1 MQGKTKFVLSM
12 SAMAT
17 LMVGILAT
25 TSVAWFT
32 TQQGLSSII
41 SVTTGEIE
49 ATLLSTRAYR
59 YTYETYE
66 GSDIFD
72 YDSEATIKKLEAS
85 VENDRKLMN
94 LNALDPTLIWL
105 TLTGEDKA
113 ITTQNIAPEIIEQK
127 TAIVYDIY
135 FSLRSSV
142 DAKLNFS
149 VTRPNATV
157 FNYAEEH
164 THVAEGET
172 LDESCFVSFASFLFD
187 QSGESNPVLAP
198 DFTESTTLTQ
208 QQLDDIYNNMATLVD
223 STQDCR
229 VSFDSN
235 SGTANTSIAPLQEV
249 AIEASENTHYY
260 HLYTSIDYEASLVN
274 PFFFETD
281 RLGLTYNLACDFS
294 FSVEVSQA

>member
-1 MQGKTKFVLSM
+1 MRGKTRFVLSM

-25 TSVAWFT
+25 TSVAWFA

-49 ATLLSTRAYR
+49 ANLLSTRAYR

-66 GSDIFD
+66 GSDVFD
-72 YDSEATIKKLEAS
+72 YDSTAVIKKLEAS
-85 VENDRKLMN
+85 DPNDRKLMN
-94 LNALDPTLIWL
+94 LNALDPTFIWL
-105 TLTGEDKA
+105 TLTGLEA
-113 ITTQNIAPEIIEQK
+113 EITTQNIAPEIIKQK

-164 THVAEGET
+164 THVTEGET
-172 LDESCFVSFASFLFD
+172 LDESCFVSFASFLYD
-187 QSGESNPVLAP
+187 QDGLSNPVLAP
-198 DFTESTTLTQ
+198 DFRESTTLTQ
-208 QQLDDIYNNMATLVD
+208 QQIDGIYNNTASVVA
-223 STQDCR
+223 STQNCR
-229 VSFDSN
+229 FSFNSN
-235 SGTANTSIAPLQEV
+235 SGTANTSITPLSNQP
-249 AIEASENTHYY
+249 ITASENTHYY